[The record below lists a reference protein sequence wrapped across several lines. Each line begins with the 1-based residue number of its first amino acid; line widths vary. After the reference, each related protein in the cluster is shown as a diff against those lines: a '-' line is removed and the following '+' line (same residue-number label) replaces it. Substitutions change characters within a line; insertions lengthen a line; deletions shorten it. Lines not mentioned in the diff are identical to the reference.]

1 MSHDSDLLE
10 FPCSFPLKIMGRADA
25 GLMERVR
32 VIATEHLEHPQDME
46 LSQRASRDGN
56 FVSVTLTV
64 TATSRKE
71 LDRIYGA
78 LSAADEVMMVL

>member
-1 MSHDSDLLE
+1 MNQDLQLLE

-25 GLMERVR
+25 DLIARVR
-32 VIATEHLEHPQDME
+32 AIALEHAERPDEIE
-46 LSQRASRDGN
+46 LSQRESRDGT

-64 TATSRKE
+64 TATSRDE